1 MTTRKG
7 PGTGRMGTARR
18 PAARSARAT
27 PGPDA
32 ARADAELPAP
42 GKATINDIARLAK
55 VSKKTV
61 SRVLNQSP
69 FVRDETRAKISAMI
83 EKLGFVP
90 DPQARGLAFRRSFLI
105 GMVYDNPNAQYIV
118 SMQEGAL
125 DALRGSGYEL
135 VVHPCDRKS
144 DDLVA
149 GVRRFVTQQKLH
161 GVVILPPVSENQALA
176 AMLDE
181 VGCRFVRIASA
192 AVDEP
197 GRMIMSDDR
206 AATVEVAHYL
216 ESLGHRQIAM
226 ITGPKNFRSTLERR
240 EGFLGALARRGIK
253 VPANRVLEGGY
264 TFESGV
270 ACAERLLALSPRPT
284 AIFASN
290 DEMAAGVYK
299 TAYRL
304 GLEIPRDLSIVGFDD
319 TPIAAR
325 VWPSLTTVRLPI
337 REIGRSAATLLIAD
351 AEKAE
356 SMSRAS
362 GMVMP
367 HLVVRDSCQPPR

>member
-1 MTTRKG
+1 MASAGNRGAAPKRKS
-7 PGTGRMGTARR
+7 RR
-18 PAARSARAT
+18 
-27 PGPDA
+27 GPDA
-32 ARADAELPAP
+32 PEPAH
-42 GKATINDIARLAK
+42 GRATINDIARLAK

-61 SRVLNQSP
+61 SRVINRSP
-69 FVRDETRAKISAMI
+69 YVRDETRSKISAVM
-83 EKLGFVP
+83 EKIGYAP

-118 SMQEGAL
+118 TMQEGAL
-125 DALRGSGYEL
+125 DALRDSGYEL

-144 DDLVA
+144 AELVP

-161 GVVILPPVSENQALA
+161 GVIILPPLSENQALA
-176 AMLDE
+176 AMLGE
-181 VGCRFVRIASA
+181 VGCRFVRVASA

-226 ITGPKNFRSTLERR
+226 ITGPRNFRSADERR
-240 EGFLGALARRGIK
+240 EGFLGALARRGVK
-253 VPANRVLEGGY
+253 VPASRVLEGGY

-270 ACAERLLALSPRPT
+270 ACAERLLALTPRPT

-290 DEMAAGVYK
+290 DEMAAGVYR
-299 TAYRL
+299 TALKL
-304 GLEIPRDLSIVGFDD
+304 GLSIPGELSIVGFDD

-325 VWPSLTTVRLPI
+325 LWPALTTVRLPI
-337 REIGRSAATLLIAD
+337 RDIGRSAASMLIA
-351 AEKAE
+351 EP
-356 SMSRAS
+356 SRAEALARAA
-362 GMVMP
+362 GQVMLN
-367 HLVVRDSCQPPR
+367 LVVRDSCQSPR